1 MHTTPRVRA
10 PEIEHD
16 HLRDPILGYD
26 PPEGCG
32 FLRCLA
38 HGIPS
43 PLVRWHHHDEYEL
56 HLIMETSGKV
66 FVGDYIGHF
75 QPGHLVLTGPRL
87 PHNWISSDAPP
98 GGASLEIQLCGT
110 RGPVSTRWPGWK
122 WPM

>member
-1 MHTTPRVRA
+1 MHTPPRVRA

-26 PPEGCG
+26 PPEAGG

-43 PLVRWHHHDEYEL
+43 PLVRWHHHEEYEL

-66 FVGDYIGHF
+66 FVGEAALWNELAGN
-75 QPGHLVLTGPRL
+75 PVLK
-87 PHNWISSDAPP
+87 DAIAAARMELH
-98 GGASLEIQLCGT
+98 GLLGDAAMS
-110 RGPVSTRWPGWK
+110 
-122 WPM
+122 